1 MEAKR
6 VLIVLP
12 DPPLPFGN
20 AASRW
25 FYVLCKGLVEGGHD
39 VTVFAACRTDNE
51 KEEALK
57 LFPKREYD
65 LRCYAHPIRKGL
77 RSKWETWQR
86 PYSYV
91 FSERL
96 QHDLELEIARSCD
109 VLHIEQLW
117 SGWLGVEHADR
128 ALLNVHFSPGIDLG
142 EDVSSSVSRVLLQKQ
157 SLRAEKKILRSYPV
171 ISTLTS
177 RLEQYVRMNN
187 PEAVVKTIPLALDL
201 SRYPFTVEPSCDVG
215 PVVSLIG
222 SFNWGPTYS
231 AGVRLLT
238 RLWPEIKRRRPEAQ
252 LQIVGRDARKA
263 LQAFVKGSDVAIHE
277 NVPDTVPYFE
287 RTGVLLFPA
296 KSASGMKVKV
306 LEAMA
311 LGTPVVTTKEGV
323 EGLPARDGIHAAIC
337 DDDAGL
343 VGRTIA
349 LLNPSLHRMKLRQ
362 AARALIEKHC
372 SPRSTVAAVESMHN
386 DIAERR
392 LVPTP

>member
-1 MEAKR
+1 MQPRR

-25 FYVLCKGLVEGGHD
+25 FYVLCRGLVERGRE
-39 VTVFAACRTDNE
+39 VTIFAACRTDDE
-51 KEEALK
+51 KQEALK
-57 LFPKREYD
+57 LFSKREYD
-65 LRCYAHPIRKGL
+65 LRCYAHPVRKGV
-77 RSKWETWQR
+77 RSKWETWHR

-96 QHDLELEIARSCD
+96 QHDLEVEIARSCD

-117 SGWLGVEHADR
+117 SGWLGLAHADM
-128 ALLNVHFSPGIDLG
+128 ALLNVHFSPGIDLK
-142 EDVSSSVSRVLLQKQ
+142 EEVTSSVSRVLLQMQ
-157 SLRAEKKILRSYPV
+157 SLRAEKRILRSYPV
-171 ISTLTS
+171 ISTLTP
-177 RLEQYVRMNN
+177 RLEQHVRTIN
-187 PEAVVKTIPLALDL
+187 PEAVVKAIPLALDL
-201 SRYPFTVEPSCDVG
+201 SRYPFTAEPSCEVS

-238 RLWPEIKRRRPEAQ
+238 RLWPEIKRRLPEAQ
-252 LQIVGRDARKA
+252 LQIVGREARKA
-263 LQAFVKGSDVAIHE
+263 LQTFVTGPDVAIHE
-277 NVPDTVPYFE
+277 NVPDTVPYFQ

-323 EGLPARDGIHAAIC
+323 EGLPAHDGIHAAIC
-337 DDDAGL
+337 DDDEGL
-343 VGRTIA
+343 IGRTIT
-349 LLNPSLHRMKLRQ
+349 LLNPSVHRMRLRQ

-372 SPRSTVAAVESMHN
+372 SPRPTVDAVESVHEL
-386 DIAERR
+386 IAERQ
-392 LVPTP
+392 LAQIS

>member
-1 MEAKR
+1 
-6 VLIVLP
+6 
-12 DPPLPFGN
+12 
-20 AASRW
+20 
-25 FYVLCKGLVEGGHD
+25 
-39 VTVFAACRTDNE
+39 
-51 KEEALK
+51 
-57 LFPKREYD
+57 
-65 LRCYAHPIRKGL
+65 
-77 RSKWETWQR
+77 
-86 PYSYV
+86 
-91 FSERL
+91 
-96 QHDLELEIARSCD
+96 
-109 VLHIEQLW
+109 
-117 SGWLGVEHADR
+117 
-128 ALLNVHFSPGIDLG
+128 
-142 EDVSSSVSRVLLQKQ
+142 VS
-157 SLRAEKKILRSYPV
+157 
-171 ISTLTS
+171 
-177 RLEQYVRMNN
+177 
-187 PEAVVKTIPLALDL
+187 
-201 SRYPFTVEPSCDVG
+201 

-238 RLWPEIKRRRPEAQ
+238 RLWPEIKRRLPEAQ
-252 LQIVGRDARKA
+252 LQIVGREARKA
-263 LQAFVKGSDVAIHE
+263 LQGFVTGPDVAIHE
-277 NVPDTVPYFE
+277 NVPDTVPYFQ

-311 LGTPVVTTKEGV
+311 LGTPVVTTEEGV

-392 LVPTP
+392 LVPKP